1 VIHVPGNHERNTKD
15 ANLLFTKSFELY
27 DVDKNLATGIAFGPL
42 YLIPFDPYAIIYNK
56 IE

>member
-42 YLIPFDPYAIIYNK
+42 YLIPFDPYAVIYNK